1 MLIKRFKSEAGYSLV
16 EVMVAIMILAV
27 AIIPMVS
34 MFDAGL
40 NAAVRGSNY
49 DRARAL
55 AKKQMESVQTLSYD
69 VVKNTYP
76 GPSCTPAGFSG
87 GESNT
92 TGCTVPAAQDPKGV
106 FSGFT
111 YEVRKQYVTLPL
123 GGAGVQALAN
133 SATDTSMLRV
143 TITVRWGT
151 NSYSISS
158 IKAR

>member
-1 MLIKRFKSEAGYSLV
+1 MSGYSLI

-40 NAAVRGSNY
+40 TAAVKGSNY

-55 AKKQMESVQTLSYD
+55 AKKQMESVQTLSYE

-76 GPSCTPAGFSG
+76 GPSCTPAGFSI

-92 TGCTVPAAQDPKGV
+92 TGCTVPAAEDPKGV

-111 YEVRKQYVTLPL
+111 YDVRKRYVTPPV
-123 GGAGVQALAN
+123 GGAGVQSISN
-133 SATDTSMLRV
+133 SATDKSMLRV
-143 TITVRWGT
+143 TLTVRWET